1 MIGLDILDMW
11 SVLCSHVGGWVWYGD
26 RTGHTGYI
34 VSVMSFTRDGWS
46 STVTG
51 LDIKDMW
58 SMLFFTLLGGGIYYI
73 VIQVDE
79 LDMWSVI
86 CVSTLGCRN

>member
-1 MIGLDILDMW
+1 M
-11 SVLCSHVGGWVWYGD
+11 LCHSHVMVG
-26 RTGHTGYI
+26 
-34 VSVMSFTRDGWS
+34 S

-58 SMLFFTLLGGGIYYI
+58 SMLFFTLLGCGMYYI
-73 VIQVDE
+73 VIRVDE

-86 CVSTLGCRN
+86 YVPNLCGRN

>member
-1 MIGLDILDMW
+1 M
-11 SVLCSHVGGWVWYGD
+11 VG
-26 RTGHTGYI
+26 
-34 VSVMSFTRDGWS
+34 S

-58 SMLFFTLLGGGIYYI
+58 SMLFFALLGGGIYYI
-73 VIQVDE
+73 VIRVDV

-86 CVSTLGCRN
+86 CVPTLGGRN

>member
-1 MIGLDILDMW
+1 M
-11 SVLCSHVGGWVWYGD
+11 LCHSHVKVG
-26 RTGHTGYI
+26 
-34 VSVMSFTRDGWS
+34 S

-58 SMLFFTLLGGGIYYI
+58 SMLFFALLGGGIYYI
-73 VIQVDE
+73 VIRVDV

-86 CVSTLGCRN
+86 CVPNLGGRN